1 MEENY
6 YEDYEIDIKALLQ
19 KLLKGWKT
27 IAICVAACA
36 VVGLVVAFSLPKK
49 YRTTSVLA
57 PELRMNK
64 SSLGSLSSLTSLAG
78 LSSSMLTS
86 TEAMYPD
93 LYPTIVSSTPF
104 LSGLLEMPV
113 TVSAKE
119 GPVHTNLQEFYT
131 KYQKHP
137 WWGPIL
143 GFPGKAAGW
152 LSGLVRKEEPS
163 VPAAPAVGGPADGPV
178 PFTAPVYVSEE
189 LDGAMKALDSCIEME
204 VDKKTALIKIVVTTQ
219 DKAITAQLMAEIL
232 NRLKEYVTSYR
243 TEKARHDLEY
253 MQTIN
258 EESRQNYITAQQR
271 YARYVDANQNVVL
284 LRARAEQ
291 DRLQNEMNL
300 AYQLYMQT
308 SQQVQLAGAKVQEST
323 PVFAVIEPST
333 VPLKPCKP
341 SKTMILFVF
350 LILGACI
357 GAAIALIR
365 QGDNEISD

>member
-6 YEDYEIDIKALLQ
+6 YEDYEIDLKALLQ
-19 KLLKGWKT
+19 KLLSGWKR
-27 IAICVAACA
+27 IMIWMAAAA
-36 VVGLVVAFSLPKK
+36 VVGLVIAFSLPKK

-113 TVSAKE
+113 TVSTKD
-119 GPVHTNLQEFYT
+119 GPVNTTLQEFYA

-137 WWGPIL
+137 WWAPIL

-152 LSGLVRKEEPS
+152 VSGLLKKEEESPSAATAQSASADGS
-163 VPAAPAVGGPADGPV
+163 VPFA
-178 PFTAPVYVSEE
+178 APVYVSEE
-189 LDGAMKALDSCIEME
+189 LDGAMKALNSCIEME
-204 VDKKTALIKIVVTTQ
+204 VDKKTALITIVVVTQ
-219 DKAITAQLMAEIL
+219 DKAVTAKLMAEIL
-232 NRLKEYVTSYR
+232 CRLKEYVTDYR

-253 MQTIN
+253 IQGVN
-258 EESRQNYITAQQR
+258 DEARQNYTAAQQR
-271 YARYVDANQNVVL
+271 FARYADANQNMIL
-284 LRARAEQ
+284 FRAKAEQ
-291 DRLQNEMNL
+291 DRLQNDMTL

-308 SQQVQLAGAKVQEST
+308 SQQVQLARAKVQEST
-323 PVFAVIEPST
+323 PVFAVIEPAT
-333 VPLKPCKP
+333 IPLKPCKP

-350 LILGACI
+350 LVLGACI
-357 GAAIALIR
+357 GSAITLLKS
-365 QGDNEISD
+365 EE